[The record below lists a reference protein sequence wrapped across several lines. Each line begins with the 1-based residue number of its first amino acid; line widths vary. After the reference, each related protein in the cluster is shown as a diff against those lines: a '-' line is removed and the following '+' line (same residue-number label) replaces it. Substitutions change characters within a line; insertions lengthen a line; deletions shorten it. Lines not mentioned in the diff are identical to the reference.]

1 MNTFEIDNKYIA
13 QTYKRFPVTLVEGKG
28 SLAYDDKGKEY
39 IDLAGGIAVNIFG
52 YCDEAWQS
60 AVCAQAGQLS
70 HTSNLYYTQPAS
82 VLAKLLVEKSKMSR
96 VFFGNSGAEANECA
110 IKLARKYSQDKYGEA
125 RHKILCLKNSFHGRT
140 LTTLAA
146 TGQDVFHKDFKP
158 LTPGFVHCE
167 PTKEALNEALKDE
180 NICAIM
186 METIQ
191 GEGGI
196 NVLSKEFVHEAYYQ
210 AQKRDIILIVD
221 EIQTGLGRTGEF
233 FDYMNYSIYPD
244 IVTVAKGLG
253 GGLPIGA
260 CIFGKKLENTFA
272 FGDHGS
278 TFGGNPIAC
287 AGALSVVERIDE
299 EVFEGVKVRNKIITD
314 SISISPKVKEI
325 TGRGL
330 MLGIEISGD
339 VDKAVAECLE
349 NGVLVIKAKN
359 KIRLLPALNIPF
371 PQLTKA
377 LAVLIKAINES

>member
-1 MNTFEIDNKYIA
+1 MNTFEMDNKYIA
-13 QTYKRFPVTLVEGKG
+13 QTYKRFPITLVEGKG

-60 AVCAQAGQLS
+60 AVIAQTGQLS
-70 HTSNLYYTQPAS
+70 HTSNLYYTQPATI
-82 VLAKLLVEKSKMSR
+82 LAKLLVEKSKLSK

-110 IKLARKYSQDKYGEA
+110 IKLARKYSQDKYGEG
-125 RHKILCLKNSFHGRT
+125 RHKILSLSNSFHGRT

-146 TGQDVFHKDFKP
+146 TGQDVFHKNFQP
-158 LTPGFVHCE
+158 LTPGFVHCA
-167 PTKEALNEALKDE
+167 PTKGALQEALQDE
-180 NICAIM
+180 SICAIM
-186 METIQ
+186 IETIQ

-196 NVLSKEFVHEAYYQ
+196 NVLSKEFVWEAYYQ
-210 AQKRDIILIVD
+210 AQKKDIILIVD

-244 IVTVAKGLG
+244 IVTTAKGLG

-260 CIFGKKLENTFA
+260 CIYGKKLENTLG

-287 AGALSVVERIDE
+287 AGAISVVSRIDKAILE
-299 EVFEGVKVRNKIITD
+299 AVNVKHRIISDSLAISTKVK
-314 SISISPKVKEI
+314 SIS
-325 TGRGL
+325 GRGL
-330 MLGIEISGD
+330 MLGIEVMGD
-339 VDKAVAECLE
+339 PDKVVAECLL

-377 LAVLIKAINES
+377 LAVLIKAINEA